1 MARLYTPSSC
11 FGKGGWKATSAD
23 DSRLH
28 TTLPHLV
35 SSAVYAHVA
44 QRQSSDDYYE
54 VRSKQAH
61 LYSFAPSR
69 SSHGHAFC

>member
-11 FGKGGWKATSAD
+11 SGKGGWKATSAD

-28 TTLPHLV
+28 TTLPRLV

-44 QRQSSDDYYE
+44 QRQSSDDDYE